1 MDFTEYQ
8 EKAFSTCTPECY
20 TDEYL
25 NYGYLS
31 EAGEVAGKL
40 AKRVRGDDIPDEAI
54 MAELG
59 DVAWMIAVKARKD
72 GESLIINEDV
82 DDEFD
87 WLLMSGR
94 FDGSIND
101 LFVAHIENFS
111 GHLKYRVL
119 MDVCGNLG
127 INFRDALKYNNDKL
141 SSRQKRGVIQ
151 GDGDDR

>member
-40 AKRVRGDDIPDEAI
+40 AKRVRGDDISNEAI

-72 GESLIINEDV
+72 GESLVINEDV

-87 WLLMSGR
+87 WLIISGL
-94 FDGSIND
+94 FNGSIDD
-101 LFVAHIENFS
+101 LFVAYIENFS
-111 GHLKYRVL
+111 GQLKFRVL
-119 MDVCGNLG
+119 MDVCGSLC
-127 INFRDALKYNNDKL
+127 INFHDALKHNNYKL
-141 SSRQKRGVIQ
+141 SSRQKRGVIHGN
-151 GDGDDR
+151 GDNR